1 MTVEREDIFIIT
13 LLCHT
18 RRWTAYTGTQKE
30 LFQANP
36 PFPECY
42 HHSSFFIFFFFS
54 QNNSFL
60 IFQRICRFFLCY
72 SIAGTVFSDHPCI
85 KQSLELVFV
94 GCQSPQF
101 VSPLIT
107 IIFTF
112 IKRLPLLSGRNQ
124 QSPNGLFVLPS
135 TCFNSHL

>member
-1 MTVEREDIFIIT
+1 MPHKKMNCLYRYPE
-13 LLCHT
+13 
-18 RRWTAYTGTQKE
+18 GTISGQPS
-30 LFQANP
+30 LP
-36 PFPECY
+36 RVL
-42 HHSSFFIFFFFS
+42 SSFFFLFFFFFS